1 MAGSTPSHSVA
12 HYEWRDESWM
22 ALVGLPRCV
31 EVDNLQLFDLEIKSS
46 YCIGRTHGKL
56 VLGLGQDSV
65 QLGEGV

>member
-1 MAGSTPSHSVA
+1 
-12 HYEWRDESWM
+12 M

-31 EVDNLQLFDLEIKSS
+31 EVDNLQLSDSEIESS